1 VLWYKTWLESRSRFL
16 TSLATLTIFCTVFVH
31 HALRVMNPGN
41 SGFSQGLIPAERKA
55 GFYRLLFVSQ
65 EYVVIM
71 WVLAVVLLG
80 MGGIVREKATGTS
93 SLTLSLPV
101 SRARLL
107 GVRVGVGVLE
117 AIALGLVPWGAIFVV
132 SSLAG
137 MPVLISQVDFYVML
151 LIGGGLAYFAMA
163 VLVSSLVEGEYTA
176 PAVAFGVVLLSAII
190 FDSWLRPFNLW
201 RLVTG
206 DYYVDRSTFLLS
218 GHFPWLGV
226 LVSVS
231 AAALMLL
238 ASLKV
243 IQKREF

>member
-1 VLWYKTWLESRSRFL
+1 VLWYKAWLETRSRFL
-16 TSLATLTIFCTVFVH
+16 TSLATLTIFCAVFVH
-31 HALRVMNPGN
+31 HALSVTPGN
-41 SGFSQGLIPAERKA
+41 SGFSQGLLRSEWKA

-65 EYVVIM
+65 QYVVIM
-71 WVLAVVLLG
+71 WVLAAVLLG

-117 AIALGLVPWGAIFVV
+117 AIALGVVPWSAIFVV
-132 SSLAG
+132 SSLAR
-137 MPVLISQVDFYVML
+137 MPILISQVEFYVML
-151 LIGGGLAYFAMA
+151 LVGGGLAYFAMG

-176 PAVAFGVVLLSAII
+176 PAVAFGMVLLSAIM
-190 FDSWLRPFNLW
+190 FDAWLRPFNLW

-206 DYYVDRSTFLLS
+206 DFYVDRHTYLLV
-218 GHFPWLGV
+218 GDFPWRGT
-226 LVSVS
+226 LVSVL
-231 AAALMLL
+231 AAAMMLL